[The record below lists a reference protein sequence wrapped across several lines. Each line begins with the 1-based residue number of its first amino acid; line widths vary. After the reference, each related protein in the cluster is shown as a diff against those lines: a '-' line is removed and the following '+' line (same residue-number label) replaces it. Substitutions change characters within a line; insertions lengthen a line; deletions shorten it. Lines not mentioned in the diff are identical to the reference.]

1 MDEETLLRIHGS
13 GYIEAIKNDAQVV
26 MASFNSWN
34 GVKLHGQK
42 YLLTDVLKEIWDLMD
57 LLLEIITDNGSAR
70 MFCQSCPQSINAG
83 VDMFMVTEAWQD
95 LYFNTISQVQTGEIS
110 MGRID
115 DAVRRILRVKARAG
129 NTRCQKPSKRKHALQ
144 SDILG
149 ADEHRSISRQAVRES
164 LVLLKNNQ
172 SVLPIDRS
180 SNVLVLV
187 KQQKNQISNRW
198 MVNDMA
204 RQ

>member
-1 MDEETLLRIHGS
+1 MMHRLS
-13 GYIEAIKNDAQVV
+13 W
-26 MASFNSWN
+26 SFNSWN

-42 YLLTDVLKEIWDLMD
+42 YLLTEVLKEDMGFD
-57 LLLEIITDNGSAR
+57 GFVVGDYNGHMEVQGCSVS
-70 MFCQSCPQSINAG
+70 SCPQSINAG

-110 MGRID
+110 IDRID

-129 NTRCQKPSKRKHALQ
+129 ILDAEKPSKRKHALQ

-164 LVLLKNNQ
+164 LVLLKIINQ
-172 SVLPIDRS
+172 CFPSIDHPMFWF
-180 SNVLVLV
+180 LV
-187 KQQKNQISNRW
+187 KQQKKSNIKQ
-198 MVNDMA
+198 VDG
-204 RQ
+204 Q